1 MLKVFRSNKT
11 DSANP
16 AIRLWFTDETSAA
29 TGNTFMSALVF
40 SHYCLTGNEGTDFQ
54 VGARPVL
61 DEYDGFF
68 DQALDA
74 VKPGDQLFFLLNDG
88 FLSPKSWIGSK
99 KVCRELRDRL
109 DSAPM
114 ITGHLVEAT
123 GSPFVLRVDK
133 RETFVEV
140 IQRKVVVPTNCEA
153 ADEVSRY
160 RKIWEV
166 VRDGKRRMGQR
177 YRFKLVCQLPSVSSV
192 QQALDGGLHCAP
204 QMDFGTQ
211 PPTVSNGF
219 PLFLEPVVGTRCVRV
234 IALGDNDIDSCRV
247 FDLTDLTEYRESIRD
262 ALERAELVEEVNFWK
277 FLLE

>member
-1 MLKVFRSNKT
+1 
-11 DSANP
+11 
-16 AIRLWFTDETSAA
+16 
-29 TGNTFMSALVF
+29 MSALVF
-40 SHYCLTGNEGTDFQ
+40 GHYHLTGNEGTDFQ

-74 VKPGDQLFFLLNDG
+74 EKAGAQLFFLLNDG
-88 FLSPKSWIGSK
+88 SLNPASQIGARRG
-99 KVCRELRDRL
+99 CRELRDRL
-109 DSAPM
+109 DRAPM
-114 ITGHLVEAT
+114 ITGHLVETT
-123 GSPFVLRVDK
+123 GSPFVLQVDK
-133 RETFVEV
+133 RETFAEV
-140 IQRKVVVPTNCEA
+140 IQRKVVPTSNEA
-153 ADEVSRY
+153 ADEVARY

-192 QQALDGGLHCAP
+192 QQAVDGGLRCAP

-211 PPTVSNGF
+211 PPTVTDGF

-262 ALERAELVEEVNFWK
+262 ALGRAELVEEVNFWK